1 MMTVRRSNERGGGS
15 DNGSGGWLKSQHSF
29 SFADYYDPK
38 NMGFGPLRVINEDY
52 IASERGFGAHP
63 HRDMEIITYVIDG
76 EVLHRDS
83 MGNEGVIRPGEVQH
97 MTAGTGVVHSE
108 FSGKVERDT
117 HLLQIWI
124 VPDRA
129 GHTPGYGQKSFASQ
143 IESTNLVEVASP
155 DGRNGSIAIHQDA
168 RLYVSRTRTGEAVK
182 FEVAHGRQVWLQ
194 LVRGQLNVAGV
205 NGAIDVRA
213 GDGVAITQETA
224 LELKSIEPSE
234 VLIFD
239 LP

>member
-1 MMTVRRSNERGGGS
+1 MITVRKSHERGGA
-15 DNGSGGWLKSQHSF
+15 DHGWLKSQHSF
-29 SFADYYDPK
+29 SFADYYDPS

-76 EVLHRDS
+76 EVHHRDS
-83 MGNEGVIRPGEVQH
+83 MGNEGVILPGEVQH
-97 MTAGTGVVHSE
+97 MTAGTGVTHSE
-108 FSGKVERDT
+108 FSGRVERPT

-124 VPDRA
+124 QPDRA
-129 GHTPGYGQKSFASQ
+129 GHKPGYGQKSFTTALNAGS
-143 IESTNLVEVASP
+143 LVEVASP

-168 RLYVSRTRTGEAVK
+168 RLYVSRTKADDSVK
-182 FEVAHGRQVWLQ
+182 FEVAPGRRVWLQ
-194 LVRGQLNVAGV
+194 LVKGALSVAGSSGSV
-205 NGAIDVRA
+205 NVKA
-213 GDGVAITQETA
+213 GDGVAVTSETA
-224 LELKSIEPSE
+224 LSLKSNAESE

>member
-1 MMTVRRSNERGGGS
+1 MITVRKSNERGGG
-15 DNGSGGWLKSQHSF
+15 NHGWLKSQHSF

-108 FSGKVERDT
+108 FSGKVAGDT

-129 GHTPGYGQKSFASQ
+129 GHKPRYGQKSFTSQ
-143 IESTNLVEVASP
+143 LDSSNLVEVASP
-155 DGRNGSIAIHQDA
+155 DGRAGSIEIHQDA
-168 RLYVSRTRTGEAVK
+168 RLYVSRTRADESLK
-182 FEVAHGRQVWLQ
+182 FEVAKGRNVWLQ
-194 LVRGQLNVAGV
+194 VVKGHFSVAGSNASV
-205 NGAIDVRA
+205 EVRA
-213 GDGVAITQETA
+213 GDGVALTEETA
-224 LELKSIEPSE
+224 IKLKSNEPSE

>member
-1 MMTVRRSNERGGGS
+1 MMTVRKSNERGGA
-15 DNGSGGWLKSQHSF
+15 DHGWLKSQHTF
-29 SFADYYDPK
+29 SFADYFDPEM
-38 NMGFGPLRVINEDY
+38 MGFGPLRVINEDY

-76 EVLHRDS
+76 EVHHRDS

-129 GHTPGYGQKSFASQ
+129 GHRPGYGQKSFSKE
-143 IESTNLVEVASP
+143 IDEKTLVEVASP
-155 DGRNGSIAIHQDA
+155 DGRGGSLPIHQDA
-168 RLYVSRTRTGEAVK
+168 RLYVSRTRADEALT
-182 FEVAHGRQVWLQ
+182 FEVNQGRRVWLQ
-194 LVRGQLNVAGV
+194 LVRGRLSVG
-205 NGAIDVRA
+205 GADGTAVDVHA
-213 GDGVAITQETA
+213 GDGVAITHETA
-224 LELKSIEPSE
+224 LRLKSLEPSE
-234 VLIFD
+234 ALIFD